1 MPVTNSAKKA
11 NRASKRKR
19 VFNVR
24 SKNSMKNAV
33 KAYKALVSS
42 GNKVEAEKALA
53 GVYKAID
60 KAKKRGVIKPNKAS
74 RDKSRLTALLSG

>member
-1 MPVTNSAKKA
+1 
-11 NRASKRKR
+11 
-19 VFNVR
+19 
-24 SKNSMKNAV
+24 MKNAV